1 MCDASDYAVGAI
13 LWQQREHV
21 FHAIYY
27 ANKVLN
33 DEQLNYVTTE
43 KEMLAIVYAL
53 EKLKSYLLGSKVV
66 IFTNYAT
73 IKYLLTKEDSKPRLI
88 RWVLLI
94 QVFDI
99 VIKHKKGSK
108 NVVADHLSRLVNEE
122 VNQEEQ

>member
-1 MCDASDYAVGAI
+1 M
-13 LWQQREHV
+13 W
-21 FHAIYY
+21 
-27 ANKVLN
+27 
-33 DEQLNYVTTE
+33 
-43 KEMLAIVYAL
+43 AIVYAL

-122 VNQEEQ
+122 VT